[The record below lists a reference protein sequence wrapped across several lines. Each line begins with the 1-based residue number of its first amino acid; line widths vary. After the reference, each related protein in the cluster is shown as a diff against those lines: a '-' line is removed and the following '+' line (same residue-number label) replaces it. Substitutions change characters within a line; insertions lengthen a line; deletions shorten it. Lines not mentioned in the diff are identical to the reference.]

1 MQRDEAIRRIREALP
16 ELREQYRVAALS
28 VFGSTARGDARD
40 DSDVDV
46 LVDFSET
53 PTLEQFFGLKFALEE
68 LLGRSVDLLDRKG
81 LQSHWRRAIEREAL
95 LVA

>member
-1 MQRDEAIRRIREALP
+1 MQRDEAISRIREALP

-46 LVDFSET
+46 LVDFEGAVRFR
-53 PTLEQFFGLKFALEE
+53 QFMGLKFALEE
-68 LLGRSVDLLDRKG
+68 ILGGTVDLVDRNALRPGWKE
-81 LQSHWRRAIEREAL
+81 LIESEL
-95 LVA
+95 TLVA